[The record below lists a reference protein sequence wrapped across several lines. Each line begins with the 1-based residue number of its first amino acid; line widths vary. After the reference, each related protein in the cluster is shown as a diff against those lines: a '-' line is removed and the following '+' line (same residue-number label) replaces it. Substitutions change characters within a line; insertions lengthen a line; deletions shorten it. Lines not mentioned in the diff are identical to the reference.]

1 MGEATITGGQPVVGH
16 SANFMSK
23 DALPKHDGYGGDG
36 LFGLGCV
43 EKKFHPQFKCRSLQ
57 YF

>member
-23 DALPKHDGYGGDG
+23 DALPKHDGYGG
-36 LFGLGCV
+36 V
-43 EKKFHPQFKCRSLQ
+43 PKNERRKKLEFL
-57 YF
+57 